1 MQTSSATRSHVTA
14 DMMGVVTHVSLVLG
28 CIFFTIVANVLGA
41 AAFVVLFLAIDCMFT
56 SLSDETLVADLKL
69 IQCYLNIE
77 GCIHTRSST
86 ADIQEHYNM
95 TMDRDYAIMERVMD
109 SGLHTRLCGDMQ
121 YRYIDLDQA
130 THVLEIGSGRGHA
143 QVLARTH
150 PDVHFTGVD
159 VVARHIEMAKNAA
172 SDLDNMEYIQADATA
187 NLMWLGERKFQVIFG
202 VESLRHMDT
211 ERRRADFISQA
222 RRLLAPGGR
231 LVIVDIFRGA
241 NFARVK
247 PDQQMATMIAE
258 CGLYVLKMPSKAEW
272 IRAAGVAPLKNE
284 DITAK
289 ARPFWTLG
297 WRFARF
303 CLFGWEFIDPFARV
317 TWSGRFT
324 FFNLITMVAMG
335 HAMRD
340 AVEYGVLVF
349 EFP

>member
-1 MQTSSATRSHVTA
+1 MMEIVTNA
-14 DMMGVVTHVSLVLG
+14 SLVLG
-28 CIFFTIVANVLGA
+28 YIFFVILAHVLTA
-41 AAFVVLFLAIDCMFT
+41 VAFVVLFLAIDCMFT
-56 SLSDETLVADLKL
+56 PLCDEALEQDLKL
-69 IQCYLNIE
+69 IQCYMNIE

-95 TMDRDYAIMERVMD
+95 TMDRDYAIMERVMG
-109 SGLHTRLCGDMQ
+109 SGLHTRLRGDMQ

-172 SDLDNMEYIQADATA
+172 SDLDNMEYIQADATD
-187 NLMWLGERKFQVIFG
+187 NLMWLGERRFQVIFG

-211 ERRRADFISQA
+211 DRRLADFVSQM

-231 LVIVDIFRGA
+231 LVIVDIFRRSD
-241 NFARVK
+241 FASAK

-258 CGLYVLKMPSKAEW
+258 CGLFVLKLRSKEEW
-272 IRAAGVAPLKNE
+272 IHAAGIAPIVNV

-289 ARPFWTLG
+289 AMPFWTLG

-303 CLFGWEFIDPFARV
+303 CLFGWEFLDPFARV

-340 AVEYGVLVF
+340 AAEYGVLVF